1 MRALKALLGLL
12 VLFGGLFVGADRL
25 AVNFAEDKVAEKVQ
39 SSRGLD
45 ERPAVEING
54 FPFLTQIVGKELESV
69 DATMNGLTV
78 QVGGR
83 DVDVTEV
90 DVHLG
95 DVRLEN
101 NFSSAVADRAT
112 GSARISYQDLTE
124 AGAKGASLAYAGA
137 ERAAKN
143 QVRLDVNLTLVELT
157 LHSSLKVENGDTV
170 ALHAEDLP
178 DLPVAEDVVR
188 AQIDRKLEI
197 TGLPEGLR
205 LERAEVDEKGV
216 VLHLS
221 GSNVDLA
228 G

>member
-1 MRALKALLGLL
+1 MRALKALLGLV
-12 VLFGGLFVGADRL
+12 VLLGGLFVAADRL

-39 SSRGLD
+39 SSRGLA
-45 ERPAVEING
+45 ERPAVEIHG
-54 FPFLTQIVGKELESV
+54 FPFLTQVVGKELESV

-78 QVGGR
+78 RVGGR

-90 DVHLG
+90 DVRLG
-95 DVRLEN
+95 GVRLED

-124 AGAKGASLAYAGA
+124 AGTRGASLVYAGA

-143 QVRLDVNLTLVELT
+143 QVRLDVSLTLAELT
-157 LHSSLKVENGDTV
+157 LHSSLRVEGGDTI
-170 ALHAEDLP
+170 ALRAEDLP
-178 DLPVAEDVVR
+178 DLPVAEDLVR
-188 AQIDRKLEI
+188 ARIDREFEI
-197 TGLPEGLR
+197 TGLPAGLT
-205 LERAEVDEKGV
+205 LERAEVDEEGV

-221 GSNVDLA
+221 GTDVNLA